1 MPARAQRCARSRSA
15 CARNADARERPASGR
30 VRRRRPRA
38 STRPTIEDHAMSH
51 VTNLKCRECGQEY
64 PIKPLHVCEDCFGPL
79 EVIYDYAAIRAAAS
93 RAAIG
98 SRPHNLWRY
107 RELLPF
113 DGEPEAGPFSGFTPL
128 LHARRLG
135 AELGLKKLYIKDDT
149 VNHPTLSYKDR
160 VVSVA
165 ITKARDFGFTTVSC
179 ASTGNLA
186 TAVAAHA
193 ARAGLRSVI
202 FMPEGVESGKI
213 VGSSIYGARV
223 ITIRGNYDDVN
234 RLCSEIADK
243 YGWAF
248 VNINLRPYYTEGAK
262 TFGFEVAEQL
272 GWKLPQHIVL
282 PTAGGTIL
290 PKVAKAFKELKEVGL
305 VHGGEFKI
313 HCAQAAGSAPVVH
326 ALHKNTDLITPV
338 KPDTIAKSIAIGN
351 PADGFYVL
359 RAVRESGGWGE
370 AAADAEIIV
379 VFKVLA
385 RTEGIFAEPAG
396 GTTLAVALKLIASG
410 RIKTDES
417 VVVSITGNG
426 YKTLEAVA
434 QSIEPPLVI
443 EARLKDF
450 DAIYERLGDGKRSL
464 KGAA

>member
-1 MPARAQRCARSRSA
+1 
-15 CARNADARERPASGR
+15 
-30 VRRRRPRA
+30 
-38 STRPTIEDHAMSH
+38 MSY
-51 VTNLKCRECGQEY
+51 VINLSCRECGQEY
-64 PIKPLHVCEDCFGPL
+64 PIEPLHVCDTCFGPL
-79 EVIYDYAAIRAAAS
+79 EVNYDYARIKKDVSHKSIEA
-93 RAAIG
+93 
-98 SRPHNLWRY
+98 RPRNLWRY
-107 RELLPF
+107 RELLP
-113 DGEPEAGPFSGFTPL
+113 AGADSEIGPCSGFTPL
-128 LHARRLG
+128 LRAERLG
-135 AELGLKKLYIKDDT
+135 AEIGLKHLYIKDDT

-165 ITKARDFGFTTVSC
+165 IAKAREFGFSTVSC

-193 ARAGLRSVI
+193 ARAGLRCFI
-202 FMPEGVESGKI
+202 FMPEGVESGKL
-213 VGSSIYGARV
+213 VGSAIYGAKV
-223 ITIRGNYDDVN
+223 IIIRGNYDDVN

-272 GWKLPQHIVL
+272 GWRLPNHIVV

-305 VHGGEFKI
+305 VRGGEFKI
-313 HCAQAAGSAPVVH
+313 HSAQAAGSAPVIH
-326 ALHKNTDLITPV
+326 ALHKGLDLITPV

-351 PADGFYVL
+351 PADGYYVL
-359 RAVRESGGWGE
+359 RAVRESGGWGD
-370 AAADAEIIV
+370 AASDEEIVDAI
-379 VFKVLA
+379 KLLA

-396 GTTLAVALKLIASG
+396 GTTLAVTLKLIAQG
-410 RIKTDES
+410 RIAPDET

-434 QSIEPPLVI
+434 QAIEKPFVI

-450 DAIYERLGDGKRSL
+450 DALADRLIGAKREL
-464 KGAA
+464 AGAA